1 MTATGTVCRSCGAEL
16 RAGDKFCHGCG
27 SPVAEPDTHAEY
39 KQVTVL
45 FADVV
50 HSMDIAAAVGAERL
64 REILTELVNR
74 SAVVVQRYGGT
85 VDKFTGDGIMAV
97 FGAPVAL
104 EDHAVRACF
113 AALGIQHE
121 AVQLAAEIQRRDGTA
136 FGLRVGLNSGQVIAG
151 DIGSGAMGYTA
162 VGEHVGLA
170 QRMESAAAPGGVML
184 SESTARLVQ
193 HAAVLGEP
201 ETVRIKGADDPVPAR
216 RLLGMQ
222 TPHAAVGRGESRMV
236 GRRWEMAA
244 IAGILERSIEG
255 NGAVVA
261 LVGPAGIGKSRM
273 VREIAAT
280 AAGRGVDVFWAF
292 CESHASDI
300 PFHAVTQLLRAV
312 AGLPSLDHEAA
323 RARLRAGF
331 DDADEQDL
339 AFFDDLLG
347 IRDPDTALPN
357 IDPDARRRRLSALV
371 KAAAIA
377 RATPAIYITEDA
389 HWIDDVSDSMLA
401 DFMTVIPQT
410 HSMVLL
416 THRPEFRGALSRVP
430 GAQTLTLA
438 PLSTSESAALASDLL
453 GPDPSVSDLAATIAT
468 RAAGNPFFAEEIV
481 RDLAERGV
489 LRGRRSAYVCRPDA
503 AEISVPPTLQAT
515 IAARIDR
522 LNPPAK
528 RTLRA
533 AAVIGMRFDTDLLA
547 SMRVDPAL
555 EELLQAELIDQ
566 VKFTGHAQYAFRHPL
581 IRTVAYESQLKAD
594 RAALHRRLADAIETR
609 GASVDENAALIAEH
623 LEAAG
628 DLRAAYGWHMRA
640 AAWSQRRDIAAADVS
655 WERAA
660 RIADQLPS
668 EDADRLAMRIAP
680 RTMSC
685 ANGWRIHKPITGK
698 RFQELQDLCA
708 AAGDKASVAIAMA
721 GLGSEHLIN
730 GRLAEASRLAS
741 EHMVLIESIGDPT
754 LTAGLA
760 LFPAS
765 VKVLTGE
772 IAQALRWSQMVI
784 DLAEGDRALGGYIVG
799 SPLASA
805 YAMRCA
811 ARSVLGRAGWREDFN
826 RAVAMARD
834 ADPISQAVVNIYTY
848 NNAIAGGVIV
858 ADDAALRD
866 IDEALQSAQRALD
879 DIALGFALYT
889 KANALLHRDSAQRER
904 GLDLLRQVREMAVDG
919 RFYALMVPVFDA
931 HIAEEMIRRGDRG
944 AVPLLRASI
953 DELYNGGMLPYWAGC
968 IGVLVEALLEGGTDS
983 DVAEAEAA
991 VERLSTQPVL
1001 DGWAWRDLILLRL
1014 RALLARTRGDEAAY
1028 RDFADRYRALATS
1041 LGFEGHIAIAEA
1053 MT

>member
-1 MTATGTVCRSCGAEL
+1 MTAVTACRTCGTEPLAN
-16 RAGDKFCHGCG
+16 AQFCHGCG
-27 SPVAEPDTHAEY
+27 SPVAEVETHAEY

-64 REILTELVNR
+64 REIMAELVNR
-74 SAVVVQRYGGT
+74 SATVVQRYGGT

-97 FGAPVAL
+97 FGAPIAL

-136 FGLRVGLNSGQVIAG
+136 FSLRVGLDSGEVIAG
-151 DIGSGAMGYTA
+151 EVASRAMGYTA

-170 QRMESAAAPGGVML
+170 QRMESVAPAGGVML

-193 HAAVLGEP
+193 HAAVLSEP
-201 ETVRIKGADDPVPAR
+201 EMVRIKGSDDPVPAR
-216 RLLGMQ
+216 RLLGME
-222 TPHAAVGRGESRMV
+222 TPHAVVGCGESRLI

-244 IAGILERSIEG
+244 VEGILGRSIDG
-255 NGAVVA
+255 DGAVVA
-261 LVGPAGIGKSRM
+261 FVGPAGIGKSRM

-300 PFHAVTQLLRAV
+300 PFYAVTQLLRAV
-312 AGLPSLDHEAA
+312 AGLAGLDDESA
-323 RARLRAGF
+323 RARLRGRF

-339 AFFDDLLG
+339 VLFDDLLG

-377 RATPAIYITEDA
+377 RATPAIYIVEDA
-389 HWIDDVSDSMLA
+389 HWIDDVSDATLA

-416 THRPEFRGALSRVP
+416 THRPEFRGALTRVP

-438 PLSTSESAALASDLL
+438 PLSNSESAALASELL
-453 GPDPSVSDLAATIAT
+453 GPDPSVNDLAATIAA

-489 LRGRRSAYVCRPDA
+489 LCGRRCSYVCRPDV
-503 AEISVPPTLQAT
+503 AEISVPATLQAT

-522 LNPPAK
+522 LDPTAK
-528 RTLRA
+528 RTLCA

-547 SMRVDPAL
+547 SVGVDPAL
-555 EELLQAELIDQ
+555 EELLQAEVIDQ
-566 VKFTGHAQYAFRHPL
+566 VKFTGHAEYAFRHPL

-594 RAALHRRLADAIETR
+594 RAALHRQLAAAIESLE
-609 GASVDENAALIAEH
+609 ASVDENAALIAEH

-628 DLRAAYGWHMRA
+628 DLRAAYTWHMRA
-640 AAWSQRRDIAAADVS
+640 GAWSHWRDIAAADVS

-660 RIADQLPS
+660 RIADVLP
-668 EDADRLAMRIAP
+668 EDDPDRLAMRIAP
-680 RTMSC
+680 RTLLC
-685 ANGWRIHKPITGK
+685 ANGFRIHKPIAGK

-721 GLGSEHLIN
+721 GLLQEHAIN

-754 LTAGLA
+754 LTVGLA
-760 LFPAS
+760 LGPAG

-772 IAQALRWSQMVI
+772 MAEALRWSNLII

-805 YAMRCA
+805 YAVRCT
-811 ARSVLGRAGWREDFN
+811 ARWMLGRAGWREDFN

-834 ADPISQAVVNIYTY
+834 ADPVSQAVVIVYTHS
-848 NNAIAGGVIV
+848 NAIGSGVIL

-866 IDEALQSAQRALD
+866 IDEALQSAQRAAD
-879 DIALGFALYT
+879 DIALGFALYA
-889 KANALLHRDSAQRER
+889 KANALLHRDSAQRES
-904 GLDLLRQVREMAVDG
+904 GLALVRQVREMAVDG
-919 RFYALMVPVFDA
+919 RFYALMVPVIDA
-931 HIAEEMIRRGDRG
+931 CIADEMIRRGDRG
-944 AVPLLRASI
+944 AVLLLRASI
-953 DELYNGGMLPYWAGC
+953 NELYRSGLLGYLVWGT
-968 IGVLVEALLEGGTDS
+968 GVLVEALLEGGTDS
-983 DVAEAEAA
+983 DVQEAEAA
-991 VERLSTQPVL
+991 VERLAALPVL
-1001 DGWAWRDLILLRL
+1001 NGSAYRDLILLRL
-1014 RALLARTRGDEAAY
+1014 KALLARARGDEATY
-1028 RDFADRYRALATS
+1028 RNFADRYRDMATS
-1041 LGFEGHIAIAEA
+1041 LGFEGHMAIAGA